1 MNPHILH
8 LTFPAQGSINP
19 SLQFAI
25 NLAKMGVKVTVLGSL
40 FAHRCM
46 SEACSSADG
55 LKLRAFSD
63 GYDDGF
69 KPSDG
74 DHERFFSQLETC
86 GSEALAEVIAASA
99 AAGSPVTALVYT
111 MGMSW
116 AVKVADS
123 FRIPSVV
130 LWIQPATVLGIYFY
144 FFHGHGAIRELGN
157 DPSSSVQLPGLPKL
171 SHRDLPTLLDP
182 SSLDSATF
190 ISFALQRFKEQIEA
204 LDADPNT
211 KILVNTFDRL
221 ESEALRAVQGLN
233 LVPIG
238 PLIPSSFLRGR
249 ESRGHHPSD
258 TSYLEWLDSKPEASV
273 VYVSFGTVAVVSEKQ
288 IEEMAT
294 GLLSTH
300 RPFLWAIK
308 TPVSH
313 GEELEEKGMIVPW
326 CSQAEV
332 LSHPS
337 LGCFVSHCGWNSTL
351 ESLVAGVPV
360 VGLPQ
365 FTDQPTNAKLV
376 EDEFK
381 TGVRARANED
391 GVFEGAEIKRC
402 VEMVL
407 GRGEKGKE
415 LKRNAEKWK
424 ALAKEATMEGGSSYL
439 NLRNFFIDGLLQD
452 QVTQ

>member
-25 NLAKMGVKVTVLGSL
+25 NLAKTGVKVTVLASV
-40 FAHRCM
+40 FAHRRM

-55 LKLRAFSD
+55 LTLRSFSD
-63 GYDDGF
+63 GYDDGI
-69 KPSDG
+69 KLSDG
-74 DHERFFSQLETC
+74 DHERFFFQLETR

-111 MGMSW
+111 MNMSW

-144 FFHGHGAIRELGN
+144 FFNGHAAIIRELGN

-171 SHRDLPTLLDP
+171 SGRDLPSFLDP
-182 SSLDSATF
+182 SSLDSVTF
-190 ISFALQRFKEQIEA
+190 SSAFQRHKDQIEA
-204 LDADPNT
+204 LDADPNP

-238 PLIPSSFLRGR
+238 PLIPSSFLSGR
-249 ESRGHHPSD
+249 ETRDHHPSD

-288 IEEMAT
+288 IEEMAS
-294 GLLSTH
+294 GLLSTN
-300 RPFLWAIK
+300 RPFLWATR

-313 GEELEEKGMIVPW
+313 REELEEKGMIVPW

-351 ESLVAGVPV
+351 ESLVAGVPM

-407 GRGEKGKE
+407 GGGEKGKE

-424 ALAKEATMEGGSSYL
+424 ALAKEAAMDGGSSSL

-452 QVTQ
+452 QVPQ

>member
-40 FAHRCM
+40 FAHRRM

-55 LKLRAFSD
+55 LTLRAFSD

-69 KPSDG
+69 KLSDG
-74 DHERFFSQLETC
+74 DPERFLSQFETR
-86 GSEALAEVIAASA
+86 GSEALAEVIAASSA
-99 AAGSPVTALVYT
+99 TGSPVTALVYT
-111 MGMSW
+111 MNMSW

-157 DPSSSVQLPGLPKL
+157 YPSSSVQLPGLPKL
-171 SHRDLPTLLDP
+171 SGRDLPSFHDP
-182 SSLDSATF
+182 SSLDSVTF
-190 ISFALQRFKEQIEA
+190 SFALQRFKEQIEA
-204 LDADPNT
+204 LDADPNP

-238 PLIPSSFLRGR
+238 PLIPSSFLSGR

-258 TSYLEWLDSKPEASV
+258 TSYLDWLDLKPESTV
-273 VYVSFGTVAVVSEKQ
+273 VYVSFRTIAVVSEKQ

-294 GLLSTH
+294 GLLSTN
-300 RPFLWAIK
+300 RPFLWATR

-313 GEELEEKGMIVPW
+313 REELEEKGMIVPW
-326 CSQAEV
+326 CSQTEV
-332 LSHPS
+332 LSNPS

-351 ESLVAGVPV
+351 ESLVACVPV
-360 VGLPQ
+360 VGVPQ
-365 FTDQPTNAKLV
+365 LTDQPTIAKLV

-407 GRGEKGKE
+407 GGDEKGGE

-424 ALAKEATMEGGSSYL
+424 ADPRA
-439 NLRNFFIDGLLQD
+439 
-452 QVTQ
+452 